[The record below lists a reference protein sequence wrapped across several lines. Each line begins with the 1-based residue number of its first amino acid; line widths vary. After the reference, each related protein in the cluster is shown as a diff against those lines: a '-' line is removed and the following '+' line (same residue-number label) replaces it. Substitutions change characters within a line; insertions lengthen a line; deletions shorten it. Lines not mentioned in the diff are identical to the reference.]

1 VLVTKSLSILTLIIC
16 SISPAGGME
25 LFFGKFIALFIGIN
39 GATTGVVSK
48 TYHSLL
54 DLDTFTRDSAVF

>member
-1 VLVTKSLSILTLIIC
+1 
-16 SISPAGGME
+16 ME

-39 GATTGVVSK
+39 GATTSVISK

-54 DLDTFTRDSAVF
+54 DLDTVTRQSAVFWEMTNFKFIPKNT